1 MLYQISHPELEKI
14 AKVYG
19 IEVSVLIEKIQFQD
33 DITSFLPFEK
43 GIEIKTKNNE
53 SLILKFKDRT
63 Q

>member
-43 GIEIKTKNNE
+43 GIELKTENNK
-53 SLILKFKDRT
+53 SLVLRFKDMP
-63 Q
+63 

>member
-1 MLYQISHPELEKI
+1 MIYTLNHPELEKI

-19 IEVSVLIEKIQFQD
+19 IEVSVLMEKINFQD
-33 DITSFLPFEK
+33 DIISFLPYEK
-43 GIEIKTKNNE
+43 GIELKTENNE

>member
-1 MLYQISHPELEKI
+1 MIYQLNHPELEKI

-43 GIEIKTKNNE
+43 GIELKTENNK
-53 SLILKFKDRT
+53 SLVLRFKDMP
-63 Q
+63 